1 MSPPVSCPPE
11 WDDDERMSFLFSAF
25 KNTRDVNSSDWDS
38 KMAFWVP
45 MIIGHARANKLLS
58 VTLHKLQGDFVRK
71 GSIPLGLGTVIQEM
85 IRQGALQRESAFVS
99 SVTSGWLA
107 WSMSQ
112 LVIRPLRWT
121 LGAVQGAQ
129 ICPEEVLVIPEVL
142 KERAALV
149 LQKYQSSPLR
159 SLPLLCEEEVRTLC
173 ADLCPDPTTLN
184 LVLLQLQRDKKICVL
199 ERRDKRLLKFMQDG
213 LGQVTQVSESDLGVF
228 ELRQS
233 EKLLSVRLQ
242 CVCDESDRL
251 REEARS
257 CSKAGNKQQA
267 LRCLRRRRVAERRVL
282 DLQSKLDTV
291 QSILER
297 ISAAETDRKV
307 VSAYQAGVSAL
318 RVALKDVSLEKAES
332 LVDQIQEFCDLQDDI
347 GQTLSGVTTN
357 EPDLD
362 SVELE
367 RELNDI
373 LQREEAEA
381 HIDLPDVPT
390 GPIIPSLPR
399 LSDGACSS
407 LTDPSVSDHR
417 HVLESMLQ

>member
-45 MIIGHARANKLLS
+45 MIIGHARANGLLS

-107 WSMSQ
+107 WSLSQ

-121 LGAVQGAQ
+121 LGAVQGGQ

-199 ERRDKRLLKFMQDG
+199 ERRGKR
-213 LGQVTQVSESDLGVF
+213 VSG
-228 ELRQS
+228 
-233 EKLLSVRLQ
+233 
-242 CVCDESDRL
+242 
-251 REEARS
+251 A
-257 CSKAGNKQQA
+257 KQT
-267 LRCLRRRRVAERRVL
+267 
-282 DLQSKLDTV
+282 SN
-291 QSILER
+291 S
-297 ISAAETDRKV
+297 
-307 VSAYQAGVSAL
+307 
-318 RVALKDVSLEKAES
+318 
-332 LVDQIQEFCDLQDDI
+332 
-347 GQTLSGVTTN
+347 
-357 EPDLD
+357 
-362 SVELE
+362 
-367 RELNDI
+367 
-373 LQREEAEA
+373 
-381 HIDLPDVPT
+381 
-390 GPIIPSLPR
+390 
-399 LSDGACSS
+399 
-407 LTDPSVSDHR
+407 
-417 HVLESMLQ
+417 